1 MSTTTTANVD
11 LCVRAHIELFG
22 AGRLELADELIT
34 PDCVDHGGD
43 AGPPVHGRDPRT
55 GPEAIKWVVRWLRGA
70 FPDLAYDIDDA
81 FGDGDRVAVRC
92 TVRGTQTGEFLGRA
106 PTGRSVCVQ
115 QIHIFRIEDGR
126 IAEHWA
132 CRDDVGM
139 LRQLGFTGP
148 RTVKDPAKET
158 PCRNVPSQEPSP
170 CSPHRSS

>member
-43 AGPPVHGRDPRT
+43 AGPPVHGRDPIT

-70 FPDLAYDIDDA
+70 FPDLAYDLDDA

-92 TVRGTQTGEFLGRA
+92 TARGTHTGEFLGFA
-106 PTGRSVCVQ
+106 PTGRTVEYVSHEFYRVA
-115 QIHIFRIEDGR
+115 DGL
-126 IAEHWA
+126 IAEEWICSDTA
-132 CRDDVGM
+132 T
-139 LRQLGFTGP
+139 LLSQLG
-148 RTVKDPAKET
+148 
-158 PCRNVPSQEPSP
+158 
-170 CSPHRSS
+170 